1 MIVNSALTYRTTLPP
16 LCGLVLDLYISENIN
31 PGGSIG
37 SLVKFTS
44 CTAIR
49 LLEYFPVDYF

>member
-1 MIVNSALTYRTTLPP
+1 MTVNSALTYRTTLSS
-16 LCGLVLDLYISENIN
+16 LCGLVLDLYIGENVN

-44 CTAIR
+44 
-49 LLEYFPVDYF
+49 